1 MSKAFRSARTGH
13 ADLKLLAR
21 WEKQQAA
28 KRRHEMGDI
37 VKRLRAQVH
46 DIWEAEDLRLEAA
59 DRIAA
64 LEAEVA
70 RLRAALQQISNHRGI
85 DDYDHAKIATAALK

>member
-1 MSKAFRSARTGH
+1 MS
-13 ADLKLLAR
+13 
-21 WEKQQAA
+21 
-28 KRRHEMGDI
+28 DI

-70 RLRAALQQISNHRGI
+70 RLRDILHEAYCSLPRTPPALPPDSADVERTMQMIESE
-85 DDYDHAKIATAALK
+85 LSVE